1 MLLKGKTA
9 VITGCLKGIGRAAME
24 LFAREGC
31 NVWACA
37 ERQDAEFE
45 TAVGALAKETGAVVT
60 PLYFDL
66 TQPEQVKAAIRQIV
80 SAKQSVDVLLNIAGM
95 TRDALFQMTTLDAM
109 KAVFEVNFFSQMLIT
124 QYVAKL
130 MARQHSGSVIF
141 VSSVTA
147 MDGNRGQLSYSA
159 SKAALLGATK
169 TLATELADD
178 GIRVNAIAP
187 GVVQTDM
194 ISAIPEK
201 ALEGLRARIPMR
213 RMGLPVE
220 VARVML
226 FLASDLS
233 SYVTGQ
239 VLRIDGG
246 IG

>member
-1 MLLKGKTA
+1 MLLQGKTA
-9 VITGCLKGIGRAAME
+9 VITGCLKGIGRSSLE

-31 NVWACA
+31 SVWACA
-37 ERQDAEFE
+37 EREDAEFE
-45 TAVGALAKETGAVVT
+45 AAAGALARETGVAIT

-66 TQPEQVKAAIRQIV
+66 TQPDQIKAAVNRIV
-80 SAKQSVDVLLNIAGM
+80 SAKQPVDVLLNIAGM
-95 TRDALFQMTTLDAM
+95 TRDSLFHMTTLETM
-109 KAVFEVNFFSQMLIT
+109 KAVFEVNFFSQMLLT
-124 QYVAKL
+124 QYVTKL
-130 MARQHSGSVIF
+130 MARRRSGSVIF

-147 MDGNRGQLSYSA
+147 LDGNQGQLAYSA

-169 TLATELADD
+169 TLAAELADS

-194 ISAIPEK
+194 TAALPEK
-201 ALEGLRARIPMR
+201 ALDVLRARIPMR
-213 RMGLPVE
+213 RMGLPEE